1 MSDRVAV
8 ELIEA
13 SPVTMEVV
21 EADDVM
27 VVEIDRPSAVGV
39 VEIIHPGPQG
49 PKGDATAFYVHT
61 QTAPSTT
68 WTMAHNLG
76 FKPSVELLDTGSQEI
91 EGDVVHLSQNV
102 CIASFTIPIAGFAR
116 LN

>member
-1 MSDRVAV
+1 MTQVSV
-8 ELIEA
+8 EILEA
-13 SPVTMEVV
+13 PPVSV
-21 EADDVM
+21 EIVEDNGVM
-27 VVEIDRPSAVGV
+27 VVEIDRPTAVEV

-49 PKGDATAFYVHT
+49 PAGQAAGSYVHS
-61 QTAPSTT
+61 QTTPSSA

-76 FKPSVELLDTGSQEI
+76 FKPSVELLNAGSQEI

-102 CIASFTIPIAGFAR
+102 CIAYFTIPIAGFAR

>member
-1 MSDRVAV
+1 MNQVAV
-8 ELIEA
+8 
-13 SPVTMEVV
+13 EVV
-21 EADDVM
+21 EALAVSIEVIEDSGVL
-27 VVEIDRPSAVGV
+27 VVEVDRPTAADV
-39 VEIIHPGPQG
+39 VELIHPGPQG

-102 CIASFTIPIAGFAR
+102 CIASFTLPIAGFAR

>member
-1 MSDRVAV
+1 MSDRVTV
-8 ELIEA
+8 EVIEA
-13 SPVTMEVV
+13 SPVTVEVI
-21 EADDVM
+21 EADGVM
-27 VVEIDRPSAVGV
+27 VVEIDRPTAVEV

-49 PKGDATAFYVHT
+49 PAGSSFTHNQPTAS
-61 QTAPSTT
+61 PT

-76 FKPSVELLDTGSQEI
+76 FRPSVELLSAGGQEI

-102 CIASFTIPIAGFAR
+102 CIAYFTIPIAGFAR